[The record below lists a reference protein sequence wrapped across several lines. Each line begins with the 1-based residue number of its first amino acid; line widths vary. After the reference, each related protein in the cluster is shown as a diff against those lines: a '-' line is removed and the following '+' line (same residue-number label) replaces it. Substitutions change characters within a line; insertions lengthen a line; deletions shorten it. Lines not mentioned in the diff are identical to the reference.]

1 MILNKA
7 TIKDLDLITPLFDL
21 YRQFYK
27 QSSDPDSAKEF
38 LCARIDNNESVIFWA
53 LDENNISGMG
63 FVQLYPIFSSVG
75 MKRLWLLNDLYVH
88 TDYRKMGV
96 GEALME
102 KARELAAETKAKGI
116 ILETEKTNAQAQN
129 LYDKL
134 GYKRDKDHYYF
145 YLETEKQL

>member
-1 MILNKA
+1 MILKKA
-7 TIKDLDLITPLFDL
+7 TIKDIDLITPLFDL

-27 QSSDPDSAKEF
+27 QSSDLDSAKEF

-53 LDENNISGMG
+53 LDEDNISGMG
-63 FVQLYPIFSSVG
+63 FVQLYPVFSSVG
-75 MKRLWLLNDLYVH
+75 MKRLWLLNDLFVH
-88 TDYRKMGV
+88 KDYRKMGV

-145 YLETEKQL
+145 YLETEK

>member
-1 MILNKA
+1 MIINKA
-7 TIKDLDLITPLFDL
+7 TLKDLDLITPLFDL

-38 LCARIDNNESVIFWA
+38 LSARISNNESVIFWA
-53 LDENNISGMG
+53 LDEDNIAGMG

-88 TDYRKMGV
+88 EDYRKTGV
-96 GEALME
+96 GEALMD
-102 KARELAAETKAKGI
+102 KAREFATETKAKGI

-134 GYKRDKDHYYF
+134 GYKRDKDHFYF
-145 YLETEKQL
+145 YLETEK

>member
-38 LCARIDNNESVIFWA
+38 LCSRIENNESVIFWA
-53 LDENNISGMG
+53 LDEDNISGMG

-75 MKRLWLLNDLYVH
+75 MKRLWLLNDLFVH

-102 KARELAAETKAKGI
+102 KARELATETKAKGI

-145 YLETEKQL
+145 YLETEK

>member
-63 FVQLYPIFSSVG
+63 FVQLYPIFTSVG

-88 TDYRKMGV
+88 TDYRKKGV

-102 KARELAAETKAKGI
+102 KAREFAAETKAKGI
-116 ILETEKTNAQAQN
+116 ILETEKTNAQVQN

-145 YLETEKQL
+145 YLETEK

>member
-38 LCARIDNNESVIFWA
+38 LCSRIENNESVIFWA
-53 LDENNISGMG
+53 LDEDSISGMG

-75 MKRLWLLNDLYVH
+75 MKRLWLLNDLFVH

-102 KARELAAETKAKGI
+102 KARELATETKAKGI

-145 YLETEKQL
+145 YLETEK

>member
-38 LCARIDNNESVIFWA
+38 LCSRIENNESVIFWA
-53 LDENNISGMG
+53 LDEDNISGMG

-75 MKRLWLLNDLYVH
+75 MKRLWLLNDLFVH

-102 KARELAAETKAKGI
+102 KARELATETKAKGI

-145 YLETEKQL
+145 YLESEK

>member
-53 LDENNISGMG
+53 LDEDNITGMG

-102 KARELAAETKAKGI
+102 KAREFAVETKAKGI

-145 YLETEKQL
+145 YLETEK

>member
-102 KARELAAETKAKGI
+102 KAREFAVETKAKGI

>member
-38 LCARIDNNESVIFWA
+38 LSARIVNNESVIFWA
-53 LDENNISGMG
+53 LDEDNISGMG

-102 KARELAAETKAKGI
+102 KAREFAVETKAKGI

-145 YLETEKQL
+145 YLETEK